1 MSYLVSRVSAR
12 CLLSMAYQLTE
23 CKLKFSIKGLFLL
36 FMHHTSDLEEAY
48 VARTNHNWSFFV
60 STLVV
65 HNKIVM

>member
-1 MSYLVSRVSAR
+1 
-12 CLLSMAYQLTE
+12 MAYQLTE
-23 CKLKFSIKGLFLL
+23 CKLKCSIKGLFLL